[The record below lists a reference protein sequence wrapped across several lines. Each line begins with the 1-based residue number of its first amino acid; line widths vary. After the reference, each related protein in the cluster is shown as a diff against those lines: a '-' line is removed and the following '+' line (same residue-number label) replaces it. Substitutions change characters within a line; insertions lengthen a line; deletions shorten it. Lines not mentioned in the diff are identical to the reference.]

1 MLHFAQPLWLVAG
14 TITCLAATLFILLNI
29 VRRKKELQQFA
40 SPHLLA
46 GLTRNVSMPRRR
58 MKNILLVLG
67 LVCLFV
73 ALARPQ
79 LGNRWVEVK
88 RKGIDILIGVDVSKS
103 MLARDINP
111 NRLERAKLAIRDFV
125 VRLEGDRIGLLP
137 FAGTSFLMCPLTTD
151 YDAFNASLDALDVNT
166 IPKGGTDIGAAIRE
180 ADNILTNEANHKI
193 FVLVTDGEDLSEN
206 GLKAA
211 EEAKA
216 QKMIV
221 YTIGVGTPKGELVPQ
236 PGDASGKFIKDRDG
250 NFITSRLDEKTLA
263 KIADA
268 TDGLY
273 VPLGNM
279 GQGFDIIYRQK
290 LAIVPKEVHGERK
303 RKVPIERFPWPL
315 GAAILLLSADFL
327 ITGRKSK
334 WALRLPFVKTAGR
347 RQQQQTAVLTL
358 LLLSMA
364 WSPAGQA
371 SEGEELFNNGNYEQS
386 IQYYLEQLK
395 KKPDDPT
402 LHYNLG
408 GALYRNKKYKEAA
421 SEFNNGL
428 KTEDLSLQA
437 KNYYN
442 RGNAQFFLGAG
453 TEKTDP
459 GQTIKLWQQ
468 SLKSYQA
475 ALALQP
481 EDEEAAHNRK
491 VVEKKLEQLK
501 KQEQKKKDKQ
511 KEKKNNKEKKEN
523 KDNKDNKG
531 NKGNK
536 SQQQDK
542 QKQPQDSS
550 RKKQQQKKGDNSKKQ
565 AEKQGD
571 ENNRKTTGSKEQKDQ
586 QQVQKQDTTG
596 NTAGQ
601 QQSNKDKSGQQGRE
615 MSKQDMARKL
625 EGKMTREEAKNLLE
639 SLKGEQSELNFIPQ
653 GSGSADNE
661 GRDW

>member
-14 TITCLAATLFILLNI
+14 TISCLAAALFILLNI

-79 LGNRWVEVK
+79 LGNRWVEVE
-88 RKGIDILIGVDVSKS
+88 REEIEILIGVDVSKS
-103 MLARDINP
+103 MLTRDINP

-125 VRLEGDRIGLLP
+125 ARLKGDRIGLLP

-193 FVLVTDGEDLSEN
+193 FVLVTDGEDLSED

-221 YTIGVGTPKGELVPQ
+221 YTIGVGTSKGELVPQ

-250 NFITSRLDEKTLA
+250 NFITSRLDEKTLV
-263 KIADA
+263 KIAEA

-279 GQGFDIIYRQK
+279 GQGFDTIYRQK
-290 LAIVPKEVHGERK
+290 LAMVPKEVHGERK

-327 ITGRKSK
+327 ITGRKSR

-371 SEGEELFNNGNYEQS
+371 SEGEDLFNNGNYEQS

-408 GALYRNKKYKEAA
+408 DALYRSKKYKDAV

-428 KTEDLSLQA
+428 KTEDLSLQSRS
-437 KNYYN
+437 YYN

-459 GQTIKLWQQ
+459 EHTIKLWQQ
-468 SLKSYQA
+468 SLKAYQA

-501 KQEQKKKDKQ
+501 KQEQKKMDKQ
-511 KEKKNNKEKKEN
+511 KEQKE
-523 KDNKDNKG
+523 NKDNKG

-542 QKQPQDSS
+542 QKLSQDSS
-550 RKKQQQKKGDNSKKQ
+550 QQKQQQKKGDNSKKQ

-586 QQVQKQDTTG
+586 QQEQKQDTAG

-601 QQSNKDKSGQQGRE
+601 QQSNKDKSGQQSRE

-639 SLKGEQSELNFIPQ
+639 SLKGDQRELNFIPQ
-653 GSGSADNE
+653 GSGTADNE

>member
-1 MLHFAQPLWLVAG
+1 MLQFAQPLWLIAG
-14 TITCLAATLFILLNI
+14 IFTCLAAALFIRINI

-40 SPHLLA
+40 SAHLLA
-46 GLTRNVSMPRRR
+46 GLTRNVSIPRRQ

-79 LGNRWVEVK
+79 YGNRWVEVK
-88 RKGIDILIGVDVSKS
+88 RKGIDILIGIDVSKS
-103 MLARDINP
+103 MLARDISP

-125 VRLEGDRIGLLP
+125 ARLEGDRIGLLP

-193 FVLVTDGEDLSEN
+193 FVLVTDGEDLSED

-216 QKMIV
+216 QKMTV

-236 PGDASGKFIKDRDG
+236 PGDASGKFIKDREG
-250 NFITSRLDEKTLA
+250 NFITSRLDEKILT
-263 KIADA
+263 KIAEA
-268 TDGLY
+268 TGGLY

-279 GQGFDIIYRQK
+279 GQGFDTIYQQK
-290 LAIVPKEVHGERK
+290 LVMVPKEVHGERK

-315 GAAILLLSADFL
+315 GTAILLLSADFL
-327 ITGRKSK
+327 ITGRKSR

-347 RQQQQTAVLTL
+347 RKQQAAVLTL

-364 WSPAGQA
+364 WSPSGQA
-371 SEGEELFNNGNYEQS
+371 SQGEELFKNGNYEQS
-386 IQYYLEQLK
+386 IQFYQEQLK
-395 KKPDDPT
+395 NDPDDPT

-408 GALYRNKKYKEAA
+408 DALYRNKKYKEAVSA
-421 SEFNNGL
+421 FNNGL

-437 KNYYN
+437 RSYYN
-442 RGNAQFFLGAG
+442 RGNTQFFLGAG

-459 GQTIKLWQQ
+459 EHTIKLWQQ
-468 SLKSYQA
+468 ALKSYQA

-481 EDEEAAHNRK
+481 EDEEAAHNRN

-501 KQEQKKKDKQ
+501 KQEQENQQKDKDQ
-511 KEKKNNKEKKEN
+511 KKNKEKKGNKEN
-523 KDNKDNKG
+523 KGD
-531 NKGNK
+531 K
-536 SQQQDK
+536 SQQQDE
-542 QKQPQDSS
+542 QKQSQNSN
-550 RKKQQQKKGDNSKKQ
+550 RQKQQQEKGDKGKKQ
-565 AEKQGD
+565 PEKQGD
-571 ENNRKTTGSKEQKDQ
+571 ENNRKSAGDKEQKDQ
-586 QQVQKQDTTG
+586 QQEQNKD
-596 NTAGQ
+596 TAGNAAEQ
-601 QQSNKDKSGQQGRE
+601 QQSNKNTTSQQGRE

-639 SLKGEQSELNFIPQ
+639 SLKGEQRELNFIPQ
-653 GSGSADNE
+653 RSGSPDNE

>member
-14 TITCLAATLFILLNI
+14 TITCLAAALFIRFNI

-46 GLTRNVSMPRRR
+46 GLTKNVSIPRRR
-58 MKNILLVLG
+58 TKNILLVLG

-79 LGNRWVEVK
+79 FGNRWVEVK

-125 VRLEGDRIGLLP
+125 AKLEGDRIGLLP

-180 ADNILTNEANHKI
+180 ADNILTNEANHKFFI
-193 FVLVTDGEDLSEN
+193 LVTDGEDLSED

-211 EEAKA
+211 EEANA

-263 KIADA
+263 KIAEA

-279 GQGFDIIYRQK
+279 GQGFDTIYRQK
-290 LAIVPKEVHGERK
+290 LAMVPKEVHGERK

-327 ITGRKSK
+327 ITGRKSR

-347 RQQQQTAVLTL
+347 RKKQQTAVLTM

-364 WSPAGQA
+364 WSPAGRA
-371 SEGEELFNNGNYEQS
+371 SEGEELFKNGNYEQS

-395 KKPDDPT
+395 KNPDDPT

-408 GALYRNKKYKEAA
+408 DALYRKKKYKEAA

-428 KTEDLSLQA
+428 QTEDLSLQA
-437 KNYYN
+437 KSYYN
-442 RGNAQFFLGAG
+442 RGNTQFFLGAG

-459 GQTIKLWQQ
+459 EHTIKLWQQ
-468 SLKSYQA
+468 ALESYQA

-501 KQEQKKKDKQ
+501 KQEQEKKKKKDKQ
-511 KEKKNNKEKKEN
+511 KEQ

-542 QKQPQDSS
+542 QKQSQDSS
-550 RKKQQQKKGDNSKKQ
+550 RQKQQQEKDDNSKKQ

-571 ENNRKTTGSKEQKDQ
+571 ENNRKATGSKEQKDQ
-586 QQVQKQDTTG
+586 QQDTTG

-601 QQSNKDKSGQQGRE
+601 SQNNKDKSGQQGRE